1 MRIRVKAE
9 IEQLKNINQALDT
22 LLQEQPCT
30 EEVRTQ
36 IYLCVEELFVNI
48 ASYAYE
54 DTVGMAEIEMHIEK
68 GVLSVIFYDWGVPYN
83 PLEKE
88 PPDLLA
94 DAEDRQ
100 IGGLGIYMVR
110 CMMDQVEYERK
121 ENQNCLCIR
130 KKLNESS

>member
-68 GVLSVIFYDWGVPYN
+68 GVLSVTFYDWGVPYN

-100 IGGLGIYMVR
+100 MGGLGIYMVR

-130 KKLNESS
+130 KKLNESL

>member
-9 IEQLKNINQALDT
+9 IEQLKNINQALDA
-22 LLQEQPCT
+22 LLQEQPCA
-30 EEVRTQ
+30 EETRTQ

-54 DTVGMAEIEMHIEK
+54 DTVGMAEIEMHIED
-68 GVLSVIFYDWGVPYN
+68 GVLSITFYDWGVPYN

-94 DAEDRQ
+94 NAEDRQ

>member
-68 GVLSVIFYDWGVPYN
+68 GVLSVTFYDWGVPYN

-88 PPDLLA
+88 PPDRRPA
-94 DAEDRQ
+94 DRRFGHLYGAVYDGSGR
-100 IGGLGIYMVR
+100 
-110 CMMDQVEYERK
+110 
-121 ENQNCLCIR
+121 IR
-130 KKLNESS
+130 T